1 MSMLPQHFLDNT
13 FADFER
19 WNQRPLWLWWHLIVD
34 YEWFQRRGFVSNFL
48 SFNFWWQSWRTEL
61 EQIGQNFGLPAA
73 LEAFNPLTIF
83 NRYFLQ
89 LSTMPSSQN
98 RLHWTSIGQ
107 AAEAGSWTDVV
118 SQDFVPIL
126 PNCRISVSNSSAKG
140 FGGELLI
147 EMSNQLK
154 IVWGSCLP
162 SLVDEV
168 EIFCGNPSVS
178 LHCSSKLSARLLPQ
192 QVFSP
197 TKNTA
202 RPTRHRNESGCS
214 SLTRCLS
221 APIFARSLLIA
232 YLSLPKYSC
241 QCSWNFQDQGNWQ
254 AERSTRSTETS
265 WKSGITRLLTS
276 STFRCISWISFH
288 LECCKVQAGQP
299 GMLSVCIDLLIQCL
313 DVHD

>member
-1 MSMLPQHFLDNT
+1 
-13 FADFER
+13 
-19 WNQRPLWLWWHLIVD
+19 
-34 YEWFQRRGFVSNFL
+34 
-48 SFNFWWQSWRTEL
+48 
-61 EQIGQNFGLPAA
+61 
-73 LEAFNPLTIF
+73 
-83 NRYFLQ
+83 
-89 LSTMPSSQN
+89 
-98 RLHWTSIGQ
+98 
-107 AAEAGSWTDVV
+107 
-118 SQDFVPIL
+118 
-126 PNCRISVSNSSAKG
+126 
-140 FGGELLI
+140 
-147 EMSNQLK
+147 MSNQLK

-254 AERSTRSTETS
+254 EAERSTRSTETS

-276 STFRCISWISFH
+276 NTFRCISWISFH
-288 LECCKVQAGQP
+288 LPCGGPLSQCCKVQCLGSLGCYLYVSICWFNVWMFTTSRYGGEVPYWYLIPACIP
-299 GMLSVCIDLLIQCL
+299 NHMLLMILRNLGTHDKTMFKCPNLFQFLQGIRSLAKSAEMTPDTCAKNGKVGISAHGIQARHSLSLSLSQHIETCPNTP
-313 DVHD
+313 HINIIK